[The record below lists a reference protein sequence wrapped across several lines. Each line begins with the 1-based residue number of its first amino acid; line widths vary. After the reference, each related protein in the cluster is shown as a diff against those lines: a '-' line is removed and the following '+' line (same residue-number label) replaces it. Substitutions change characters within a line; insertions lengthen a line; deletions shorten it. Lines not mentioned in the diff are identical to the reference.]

1 MGYQGRV
8 SPLSE
13 SEAVGFVDSLNVS
26 EITRDTVLLGAGML
40 VVGLV
45 LSQAARP
52 LVRRALRW
60 RGRSQSASVVFARV
74 TSWLLVALTIGA
86 AITVVFP
93 SVEPV
98 NLLGGIGVVSIA
110 AGIAFQTVLGNM
122 FAGLMLLSR
131 DTFNV
136 GDQIGVADVRG
147 TVTGITLNTTTIRT
161 FDGRQVFI
169 PNGTIHGSVVVIQT
183 GYEFVRTSVAID
195 LDDRTDIDE
204 AARVAL
210 DAMAGV
216 PRVAT
221 DPAPE
226 ALLSS
231 VGTGTLQMELRFW
244 SGARE
249 LETKQTQD
257 AVIRAVVAAF
267 SSRGVATGARVHVVE
282 AATSLQRALDEIRV
296 LPAEL
301 AGGRG
306 EP

>member
-1 MGYQGRV
+1 MSGGAGLV
-8 SPLSE
+8 
-13 SEAVGFVDSLNVS
+13 AVGLVDSLNVP
-26 EITRDTVLLGAGML
+26 EITREALVFGLGVLL
-40 VVGLV
+40 VGLV
-45 LSQAARP
+45 VSQAARP
-52 LVRRALRW
+52 LVRRMLRW
-60 RGRSQSASVVFARV
+60 RGRSESASLVFARV
-74 TSWLLVALTIGA
+74 TSWVLVVASFGA

-161 FDGRQVFI
+161 FDGRQVLI

-183 GYEFVRTSVAID
+183 GYEFVRTSVLVD
-195 LDDRTDIDE
+195 LDDRTDVE
-204 AARVAL
+204 QATSVAL
-210 DAMAGV
+210 EAMAGLT
-216 PRVAT
+216 RVAS

-257 AVIRAVVAAF
+257 DVIRAVVRAF
-267 SSRGVATGARVHVVE
+267 QQAGVATGARIHVVE
-282 AATSLQRALDEIRV
+282 AAPSLERALDQITV

-301 AGGRG
+301 AGEQHRD
-306 EP
+306 